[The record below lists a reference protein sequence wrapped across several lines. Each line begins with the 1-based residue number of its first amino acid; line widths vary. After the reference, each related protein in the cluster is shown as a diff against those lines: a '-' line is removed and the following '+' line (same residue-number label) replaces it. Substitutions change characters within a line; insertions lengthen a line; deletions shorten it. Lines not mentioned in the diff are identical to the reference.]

1 MALAAPDVS
10 PMTDSGKHLITV
22 LIESV
27 AGVTVVSV
35 ERREHYVNVET
46 VRGSENIVM
55 VEDSTFV
62 ADYEAA
68 QNVPVEYRATITDGS
83 ETVTSDWVLADNLD
97 TGSDYFFTLDN
108 PYIGLPVNVEKNDV
122 NSFNAPRTVVRVWGR
137 SDPVV
142 VSGVRELPSGTLVLI
157 TLSLAERDQLMLNL
171 ESGQLCALSPR
182 YPSEGLPDV
191 TYLSI
196 GRVDVSRTSP
206 YVFEDSRRFTMEYQT
221 VKAPPAYWRYPL
233 LEANTW
239 GDVLADY
246 ANWQAVRSETWRQV
260 VGI

>member
-1 MALAAPDVS
+1 MALAAPTVS
-10 PMTDSGKHLITV
+10 PVTDSGKHLITILV
-22 LIESV
+22 EAE
-27 AGVTVVSV
+27 AGATLVKL
-35 ERREHYVNVET
+35 ERREHYVKVET
-46 VRGSENIVM
+46 VRGSENTLM
-55 VEDSTFV
+55 SEDSIFV

-68 QNVPVEYRATITDGS
+68 QNVAVEYKATVEKDGETAES
-83 ETVTSDWVLADNLD
+83 EWVLAENLD
-97 TGSDYFFTLDN
+97 TGGDYFFTLDN

-137 SDPVV
+137 PDPVV
-142 VSGVRELPSGTLVLI
+142 VSGVRELPSGTLGLI

>member
-1 MALAAPDVS
+1 MALAAPIVS
-10 PMTDSGKHLITV
+10 PVTDSGKHLISI
-22 LIESV
+22 LIKSV
-27 AGVTVVSV
+27 AGVTVVSL
-35 ERREHYVNVET
+35 ERREHYVRVET

-122 NSFNAPRTVVRVWGR
+122 NSFGAPRTVVRVWGR

-182 YPSEGLPDV
+182 YPTEGLPDV

-233 LEANTW
+233 LEASTW

-246 ANWQAVRSETWRQV
+246 ANWQAVSSETWRQV

>member
-10 PMTDSGKHLITV
+10 PMTDSDKHLITV

-27 AGVTVVSV
+27 VGVTVVSV

-83 ETVTSDWVLADNLD
+83 ETVTSDWVLAENLD

-122 NSFNAPRTVVRVWGR
+122 NSFGAPRTVVRVWGR

-157 TLSLAERDQLMLNL
+157 SLSLAERDQLMLNL

-182 YPSEGLPDV
+182 YPTEGLPDV

-239 GDVLADY
+239 DDVLADY
-246 ANWQAVRSETWRQV
+246 ANWQAVSSETWRQV